1 MSELLN
7 HYRAEKIAVEIQ
19 LENSLIYSG
28 LVSNVDNGITS
39 LRVGKGKVI
48 HISTRAII
56 TVRAI

>member
-19 LENSLIYSG
+19 LENSLLYIG
-28 LVSNVDNGITS
+28 KVDNVENGVASIR
-39 LRVGKGKVI
+39 LGQGKVI
-48 HISTRAII
+48 HISTSAII